1 MQLQR
6 VVSAGRVWFNP
17 GVLETKPMS
26 AVTSSALS
34 QPTPEGSA
42 DPGATLMRLFG
53 LVRDHVIEAGAEA
66 QPAETP
72 YRAFLDAVAVAVYTT
87 DIDGRITFFNEAAV
101 ELWGRR
107 PELGEEWCGS
117 LHLFHLD
124 GRPMRHDECPMAI
137 ALKEQRAVRGATAFA
152 ERPDGRRVAF
162 TPYPTP
168 LRDADGTMIGAV
180 NVLVDVTDRLNAE
193 QALRTSADALRAS
206 NAVKDEFLGLI
217 SHELRTPVTTIFGNA
232 TLLSDRAELADRE
245 RAMVSDIVGDSD
257 RLLRIVENLLQLTRL
272 GSGTALDL
280 EPQVLDHVVHQA
292 VASYRRRHPEREVR
306 LTTSPPSAVVD
317 ADPTA
322 IELLIENLL
331 SNADKYSPAGKP
343 IDVVIESE
351 DSEACLHVLDRGL
364 GIAAE
369 DAEDVFTT
377 FFRTDAARRA
387 ASGMGV
393 GLAVCK
399 RIVEAQGGR
408 IWAGPRKGGGADVG
422 FALPLSI
429 DLEDASAAS

>member
-1 MQLQR
+1 MT
-6 VVSAGRVWFNP
+6 A
-17 GVLETKPMS
+17 LESP
-26 AVTSSALS
+26 ALR
-34 QPTPEGSA
+34 TPSPDAIA
-42 DPGATLMRLFG
+42 DPGTTLVRLFG
-53 LVRDHVIEAGAEA
+53 AVGDRVADVGADS
-66 QPAETP
+66 QQAETP

-117 LHLFHLD
+117 LRLFHLD

-137 ALKEQRAVRGATAFA
+137 ALKEQRPVRGSIAYA

-162 TPYPTP
+162 NPYPTP
-168 LRDADGTMIGAV
+168 LRDAEGTMIGAV
-180 NVLVDVTDRLNAE
+180 NVLVDVTDRLAAE
-193 QALRTSADALRAS
+193 QALRRSADALRAS

-232 TLLSDRAELADRE
+232 TLLADRAELGERE
-245 RAMVSDIVGDSD
+245 RTMVGDILGDSD
-257 RLLRIVENLLQLTRL
+257 RLLRIVENLLQLTKL
-272 GSGTALDL
+272 GAGSELDL
-280 EPQVLDHVVHQA
+280 EPQVLDHVVHRA
-292 VASYRRRHPEREVR
+292 VASYRRRHPDREVR

-317 ADPTA
+317 GDSTA

-331 SNADKYSPAGKP
+331 SNADKYSPIAEP
-343 IDVVIESE
+343 IEVLIERRNH
-351 DSEACLHVLDRGL
+351 EACLHVLDRGI
-364 GIAAE
+364 GIGDD
-369 DAEDVFTT
+369 DAGAVFTT
-377 FFRTDAARRA
+377 FYRTEEARLA

-408 IWAGPRKGGGADVG
+408 IWAGPRDGGGADVG
-422 FALPLSI
+422 FALPLSVVH
-429 DLEDASAAS
+429 EEGPANG

>member
-1 MQLQR
+1 
-6 VVSAGRVWFNP
+6 
-17 GVLETKPMS
+17 
-26 AVTSSALS
+26 
-34 QPTPEGSA
+34 
-42 DPGATLMRLFG
+42 
-53 LVRDHVIEAGAEA
+53 
-66 QPAETP
+66 
-72 YRAFLDAVAVAVYTT
+72 
-87 DIDGRITFFNEAAV
+87 
-101 ELWGRR
+101 
-107 PELGEEWCGS
+107 
-117 LHLFHLD
+117 
-124 GRPMRHDECPMAI
+124 MRHDECPMAI

-280 EPQVLDHVVHQA
+280 EPQVLDHVVHRA

-343 IDVVIESE
+343 IES
-351 DSEACLHVLDRGL
+351 
-364 GIAAE
+364 
-369 DAEDVFTT
+369 
-377 FFRTDAARRA
+377 
-387 ASGMGV
+387 
-393 GLAVCK
+393 
-399 RIVEAQGGR
+399 
-408 IWAGPRKGGGADVG
+408 
-422 FALPLSI
+422 
-429 DLEDASAAS
+429 